1 MSAFPNFCPPEN
13 FQNIRRQEVKETR
26 EESLEHW
33 QMEETMDRRNDGVT
47 ERGQECKAIEQKMK
61 HSGKTTEKEGMEQ
74 GAKEQDGTQ
83 AQIPQG
89 QGRTEARERV
99 TFTEQ

>member
-1 MSAFPNFCPPEN
+1 
-13 FQNIRRQEVKETR
+13 
-26 EESLEHW
+26 
-33 QMEETMDRRNDGVT
+33 MDRRNDGVT
-47 ERGQECKAIEQKMK
+47 ERGPERKAIEQKMK

-74 GAKEQDGTQ
+74 GAEKRDGTW

>member
-1 MSAFPNFCPPEN
+1 
-13 FQNIRRQEVKETR
+13 
-26 EESLEHW
+26 
-33 QMEETMDRRNDGVT
+33 MDRRNDGVT
-47 ERGQECKAIEQKMK
+47 ERGPERKAIEQKMK

-74 GAKEQDGTQ
+74 GAEKRDGTR